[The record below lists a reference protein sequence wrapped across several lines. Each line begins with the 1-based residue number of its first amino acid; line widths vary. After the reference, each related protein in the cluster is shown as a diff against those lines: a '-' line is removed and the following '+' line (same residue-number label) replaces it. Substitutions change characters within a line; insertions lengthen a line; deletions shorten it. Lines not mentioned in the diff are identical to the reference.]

1 MAQLSKEIIEFA
13 TSASLE
19 EYKLFIETVS
29 SDEVCK
35 EAFMDALARQFDSL
49 EINDI
54 LDKCLEYENEDDD
67 DDDDDD
73 EDEDE
78 DD

>member
-13 TSASLE
+13 TTGTSE
-19 EYKLFIETVS
+19 EYKLFIETVF

-35 EAFMDALARQFDSL
+35 EAFIDILARQLDSL

-54 LDKCLEYENEDDD
+54 LDKCLEYENEDE
-67 DDDDDD
+67 D

-78 DD
+78 DN